1 MKLSPFI
8 KILRVPNLVLLG
20 FSVMLGFWLSH
31 NPAGPLGLFLL
42 VIAAMSCAGFGNVVN
57 DLADIETD
65 RISHPDRPLGRREI
79 SPKQAIIF
87 SGLLAL
93 VSLFCSFGVSAA
105 TGIGVVLPLALL
117 GMYAAFLKGT
127 PIVGNVLVSLLVAYG
142 IIFGGLTSGGLHRLF
157 IPALLAFLLNFPREI
172 VKDVQDLR
180 GDKAAGIVTSA
191 ALSAGTLK
199 FIIAACALGY
209 VLLVF
214 TPFIFHQFGMLY
226 AVSCLV
232 AVIPLHVYW
241 FALFCKTD
249 WQKNAG
255 AISLL
260 IKYEMLCGLC
270 ALALD
275 QLFVLHL

>member
-8 KILRVPNLVLLG
+8 TILRIPNLFLLG
-20 FSVMLGFWLSH
+20 LSVVLGFWLSH

-42 VIAAMSCAGFGNVVN
+42 VVAAGACAGFGNVVN

-65 RISHPDRPLGRREI
+65 RISHPDRPLSRGEI

-87 SGLLAL
+87 SAVLACA
-93 VSLFCSFGVSAA
+93 SLFCSFGVSVAS
-105 TGIGVVLPLALL
+105 GIGVIIPLGLL
-117 GMYAAFLKGT
+117 SIYAALLKGT
-127 PIVGNVLVSLLVAYG
+127 PIAGNVLVSVLVAYG
-142 IIFGGLTSGGLHRLF
+142 IIFGGLGCGGLHRIF

-180 GDKAAGIVTSA
+180 GDMAAGILTSA
-191 ALSAGTLK
+191 TLPAVTLK
-199 FIIAACALGY
+199 FIITCCAVAY

-214 TPFIFHQFGMLY
+214 APFLLHQYGMLY
-226 AVSCLV
+226 AVLCLV

-241 FALFCKTD
+241 FALFCKSD
-249 WQKNAG
+249 WRKNAAG
-255 AISLL
+255 ISLV

-270 ALALD
+270 ALAID